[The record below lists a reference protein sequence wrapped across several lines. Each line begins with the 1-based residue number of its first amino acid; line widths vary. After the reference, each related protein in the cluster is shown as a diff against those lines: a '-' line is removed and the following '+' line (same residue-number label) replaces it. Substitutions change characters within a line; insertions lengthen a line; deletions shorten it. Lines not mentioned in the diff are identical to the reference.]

1 MKLKTLDNLE
11 FNGKV
16 VILRCDLNV
25 PLDSNAKVTDIT
37 KIKRHKA
44 TIDELISKKAKILI
58 ISHLGRPEGREIE
71 KLSLNNLSDEF
82 VNVMNIKEITV
93 LPFCQPEVI
102 KSVLKEKQPGS
113 ITIMENIRF
122 YPEEEENNQ
131 DFAKALSEVADYY
144 VNDAF
149 SVSHRE
155 HVSTFSLSNL
165 LPSYLGRS
173 LELELTMLSKI
184 NENIDKPVMAIIGGS
199 KISTKINLL
208 SNLVKKVD
216 YLVIGGAMAN
226 TFLLERGFN
235 IGSSLVEKNKLDIA
249 KNVLQQAKD
258 NNCSIILPKEVVVSK
273 SLNSSEEAKN
283 IDISK
288 MENDLGIFDIGE
300 KTIEEVC
307 NTASMCK
314 TIFWNGPLGVY
325 ETSPFDNS
333 TNIIGR
339 TIAILTKA
347 NLVTSVVGGG
357 DTVAALN
364 NAELTGGFSYVS
376 IAGGALVEW
385 LEGKK
390 LPGLL
395 FLENE

>member
-11 FNGKV
+11 LEGKT

-25 PLDSNAKVTDIT
+25 PLDNNGKVTDIT
-37 KIKRHKA
+37 KMKRHKP
-44 TIDELISKKAKILI
+44 TIDELINKKAKILV
-58 ISHLGRPEGREIE
+58 ISHLGRPEGKELKR
-71 KLSLNNLSDEF
+71 LSLNNISDEF
-82 VNVMNIKEITV
+82 VKVMNIKEITV
-93 LPFCQPEVI
+93 LPYCKPEVI
-102 KSVLKEKQPGS
+102 DSVLRDKKDGS

-131 DFAKALSEVADYY
+131 NFAKELSKVADYFI
-144 VNDAF
+144 NDAF
-149 SVSHRE
+149 SVSHRK
-155 HVSTFSLSNL
+155 HISTYTLSNL

-173 LELELTMLSKI
+173 LELELTMLNKI
-184 NENIDKPVMAIIGGS
+184 SENIDKPVMAIIGGA

-216 YLVIGGAMAN
+216 YLAVGGAMAN
-226 TFLLERGFN
+226 TFLLEKGFN
-235 IGSSLVEKNKLDIA
+235 IGNSLVEKDKLDVV
-249 KNVLQQAKD
+249 KNVLNQARE
-258 NNCSIILPKEVVVSK
+258 NNCKIILPKEVFVSK
-273 SLNSSEEAKN
+273 SLNGNEEAKN
-283 IDISK
+283 IEISK
-288 MENDLGIFDIGE
+288 MDNDLAIFDVGE
-300 KTIEEVC
+300 KTIEEIC
-307 NTASMCK
+307 NTASICK

-325 ETSPFDNS
+325 ETPPFDYS
-333 TNIIGR
+333 TNMIGR
-339 TIAILTKA
+339 TIAILTKG

-395 FLENE
+395 FLEN